1 MDKIKENNNTNISPK
16 KTPKPKGDKKLEL
29 KDAYKFGF
37 FCIRAFIIPLA
48 TGKIIGDVSVDNA
61 LGEAI
66 ASIYDP
72 EELAKLGVQH
82 NIALSGAAGAWQ
94 AVKKGDDEWE

>member
-1 MDKIKENNNTNISPK
+1 VDKIKENNNNNISPK
-16 KTPKPKGDKKLEL
+16 KPKPIKDKGLDL

-37 FCIRAFIIPLA
+37 FCVRALVIPMA